1 MSLRGRH
8 SRSTGDAVGTQ
19 APRRDIQV
27 LRALAVALVVAC
39 HAKVPGFAGGF
50 VGVDIFFVI
59 SGYVITTSLLRSS
72 EQRLGAQL
80 LSFYARRVRRIAPA
94 ASLVLSATAI
104 VGYLLLKKNYPL
116 TLNDDIRWASLFGEN
131 VRLIHTSSNYFIP
144 GLTPSLVTQFWSLA
158 VEEQFYIVYPLLL
171 LSALAWTPKRARR
184 VVTLVLV
191 GAGVIVSAWWSWRVT
206 GTQPISA
213 YYSPFTR
220 FWEIG
225 LGCLVALL
233 PEHWT
238 IRWRPLNGAVSVG
251 ALVVVGVAM
260 HHLSGAS
267 VYPGVLAW
275 WPCGATAL
283 LLLCG
288 RRGGWAGGLT
298 FLSAP
303 PVLYLGEISY
313 SLYLFHYAW
322 LIMPQYFPSFPNN
335 GLDRVGEV
343 ACSLAC
349 AMLSYHLIENPIRH
363 SRRLAGDTFASFVV
377 LLIAIAVV
385 WNATA
390 IVNHLV
396 G

>member
-144 GLTPSLVTQFWSLA
+144 GLTPSLVTQFW
-158 VEEQFYIVYPLLL
+158 
-171 LSALAWTPKRARR
+171 
-184 VVTLVLV
+184 
-191 GAGVIVSAWWSWRVT
+191 
-206 GTQPISA
+206 
-213 YYSPFTR
+213 
-220 FWEIG
+220 
-225 LGCLVALL
+225 
-233 PEHWT
+233 
-238 IRWRPLNGAVSVG
+238 
-251 ALVVVGVAM
+251 
-260 HHLSGAS
+260 
-267 VYPGVLAW
+267 
-275 WPCGATAL
+275 
-283 LLLCG
+283 
-288 RRGGWAGGLT
+288 
-298 FLSAP
+298 
-303 PVLYLGEISY
+303 
-313 SLYLFHYAW
+313 
-322 LIMPQYFPSFPNN
+322 
-335 GLDRVGEV
+335 
-343 ACSLAC
+343 
-349 AMLSYHLIENPIRH
+349 
-363 SRRLAGDTFASFVV
+363 
-377 LLIAIAVV
+377 
-385 WNATA
+385 
-390 IVNHLV
+390 
-396 G
+396 